1 MKKVT
6 FIFLVLCSLAIASGT
21 AYAYFF
27 YIPKKVEETVIKSF
41 NSLGFEQLA
50 YDSIQHKRGKII
62 IHHITLDKGRF
73 STIKKIQIEFSLL
86 KFLIDP
92 HYAQSITVDGM
103 SLTGDVSNDLDI
115 RIAGWDNSKTII
127 NNLQKFP
134 AGTII
139 FENASVDLLTEN
151 IGGINMKYNARM
163 MMDKSGEIT
172 FKARVNSTQKKLIY
186 NAKVDGKITPDS
198 NIALNADLENI
209 SVNMPNIS
217 IRRGTGK
224 MNTQYVLNSEKP
236 FLKIFSD
243 LQLASLRWYGMPLS
257 NVKLNVERSPDNYEI
272 ALDGSTFGTKP
283 IKWKSTIKPST
294 EITQS
299 ETTITPTNLVDV
311 YNFFSSNKKLSL
323 KADIPDMVL
332 NLDAP
337 AISISNTINNET
349 GETEGTLKFSLSSPD
364 IDLIADYNSEE
375 GVDNILG
382 TIKLNKTVIK
392 TTPNHDTEDKTHFDV
407 SAFGEF
413 TIKNYDK
420 SPEAEWFIHVD
431 IHDGDLDFEAL
442 TIPGIAGSV
451 IIGGNKK
458 TSNSKSLPFKLAL
471 KPSIRQKG
479 LLGIN
484 LDNKDKPILDHILF
498 KIYSG
503 QIRTESPIVRDGIIQ
518 KKNTLIVSDINIT
531 QLIKDAG
538 FVDVSVTGTLAGRIP
553 FNAKNNE
560 INVNGALLQSQ
571 NTGILKLPENMITGL
586 FPGDSKKMQNI
597 REALTNYHYE
607 YFEIRFDG
615 DMADRV
621 MMTLNASGINPDS
634 GKKDPVELHLQIET
648 QISLLFENLQKK

>member
-6 FIFLVLCSLAIASGT
+6 FIFLVLCSVAIASGT

-27 YIPKKVEETVIKSF
+27 YIPQKVEETVINSF

-73 STIKKIQIEFSLL
+73 STIEKIQIEFSLL

-103 SLTGDVSNDLDI
+103 GLTGDVSNDLDI

-172 FKARVNSTQKKLIY
+172 FKARVNSTQKKLVY

-257 NVKLNVERSPDNYEI
+257 NVKVNVERSPDNYEI

-283 IKWKSTIKPST
+283 IKWKSTIKPGN

-323 KADIPDMVL
+323 KADIPNIVL

-337 AISISNTINNET
+337 AISINNTINNET
-349 GETEGTLKFSLSSPD
+349 GGTEGTLKFSLSSPD

-375 GVDNILG
+375 GADNILG

-392 TTPNHDTEDKTHFDV
+392 TNPDHDTEDKTHFDV

-413 TIKNYDK
+413 AIKNYHR

-442 TIPGIAGSV
+442 TIPDIAGSV
-451 IIGGNKK
+451 MIGGSKK
-458 TSNSKSLPFKLAL
+458 TSNSKSLPFTLAL

-498 KIYSG
+498 KIYDG
-503 QIRTESPIVRDGIIQ
+503 QIRTENPIVRDGVIQ
-518 KKNTLIVSDINIT
+518 KKNTLIVSDINIA

-538 FVDVSVTGTLAGRIP
+538 FADVSVTGTLAGRIP

-571 NTGILKLPENMITGL
+571 NTGVLTLPENMITGL
-586 FPGDSKKMQNI
+586 FPGDSKKMHDI

-621 MMTLNASGINPDS
+621 MMTLNASGTNPDS